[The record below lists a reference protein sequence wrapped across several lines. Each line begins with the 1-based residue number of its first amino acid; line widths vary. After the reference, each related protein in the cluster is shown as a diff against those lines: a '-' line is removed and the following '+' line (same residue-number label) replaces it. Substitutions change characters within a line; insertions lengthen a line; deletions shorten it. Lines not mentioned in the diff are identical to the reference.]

1 MVVRHLQYERKISNK
16 VSGIQDIF
24 KLEKFT
30 VPSCVTVDRKIDF
43 KEMIIFKKEKVIDK
57 EKYSSHFFFRSDFR
71 NSRSRRIV
79 DLK

>member
-1 MVVRHLQYERKISNK
+1 MVRHLQYERKISNK
-16 VSGIQDIF
+16 VSGIQDIL

-30 VPSCVTVDRKIDF
+30 VPSCVTVERKIDF
-43 KEMIIFKKEKVIDK
+43 KEMIIFKKEKVI
-57 EKYSSHFFFRSDFR
+57 EKRKIFLAFFFFRSDFR

>member
-1 MVVRHLQYERKISNK
+1 MVRHLQYERKISNK

>member
-1 MVVRHLQYERKISNK
+1 MQYERKISNK
-16 VSGIQDIF
+16 VSGIQDIL

-30 VPSCVTVDRKIDF
+30 VPSCVTVERKIDF
-43 KEMIIFKKEKVIDK
+43 KEMIIFKKEKVI
-57 EKYSSHFFFRSDFR
+57 EKRKIFLAFSFFRSDFR

>member
-1 MVVRHLQYERKISNK
+1 MVRHLQYERKISNK
-16 VSGIQDIF
+16 VSGIQDIL

-30 VPSCVTVDRKIDF
+30 VPSCVTVERKIDF
-43 KEMIIFKKEKVIDK
+43 KEMIIFKKEKVI
-57 EKYSSHFFFRSDFR
+57 EKRKIFLSFFFFRSDFR